1 MHLKWKDATRD
12 VVIETV
18 PHDRCVKKVSEIF
31 ELVKAEETKRLG
43 QDKMEQAS
51 GVIVDRLQ
59 KWIND
64 HKSKLKSAHFTLRD
78 GGPLFLAVTKD
89 LSFDMDLQ
97 DSIVALILKYAKTKS
112 VAHSPLT
119 SCLCQGCQKKP
130 SEHSPIQDTVWTT
143 RSRTRKCLLHKTML
157 L

>member
-97 DSIVALILKYAKTKS
+97 DSIVALDLEICENEECRPLSIDVLLVPGMSEETVRAFTHPRHCLDYAFS
-112 VAHSPLT
+112 DA
-119 SCLCQGCQKKP
+119 
-130 SEHSPIQDTVWTT
+130 
-143 RSRTRKCLLHKTML
+143 
-157 L
+157 